1 MEFDHATRSRTR
13 SRTSDD
19 ESTMSESHTK
29 VKASKR
35 KRASAADQTCKK
47 IKMVELEADSDIPI
61 QDAHIPYPLS
71 LPNPIPTLVI
81 IPPTPPN
88 SPPPTDPPI
97 LEEPVSSQ
105 EWTWP
110 AGTQPVV
117 ASESPSLDDALSSNY
132 SSQDEFRR
140 GRSQGRPYREKRVR
154 RRRREPRITDK
165 SPDTLFKL
173 ACRERVEHL

>member
-1 MEFDHATRSRTR
+1 MESDHATRSRTR

-19 ESTMSESHTK
+19 EPTMSESHTK

-47 IKMVELEADSDIPI
+47 IKLVEVKADSDIPVH
-61 QDAHIPYPLS
+61 DAHIPYPLS

-81 IPPTPPN
+81 TPPTPPN
-88 SPPPTDPPI
+88 SPPLTDSPI
-97 LEEPVSSQ
+97 LEEPVGSP

-110 AGTQPVV
+110 AGTQPVL

-132 SSQDEFRR
+132 SSQDESHR
-140 GRSQGRPYREKRVR
+140 GRSQGRQYREKRIR

-165 SPDTLFKL
+165 SSDTLFKL